1 MQALVDGKS
10 IKNIYNES
18 QTIPNNTEVY
28 SISCLGCGAIMNER
42 KCYATQGGYVFY
54 FSWEPFLRNF
64 QGFHKHEHFCCYF

>member
-18 QTIPNNTEVY
+18 QTIPYKTKVD

-42 KCYATQGGYVFY
+42 KCYATQGGYVSY
-54 FSWEPFLRNF
+54 FSKEL
-64 QGFHKHEHFCCYF
+64 